1 MSTDKENAFLNH
13 NENNRIVKRH
23 QAGIDWSDADKSK
36 MIQYLVEHL
45 TTSTDDDL
53 TAAASGETSKSLQ

>member
-1 MSTDKENAFLNH
+1 MNTDKENTFLNY

-23 QAGIDWSDADKSK
+23 QAGIDWSEADKSN

-45 TTSTDDDL
+45 TTSTDDEL
-53 TAAASGETSKSLQ
+53 TAAAGGEIAKSLQ